1 MRVSP
6 LFSRRLFTCPSFQP
20 LSRLSRLSKFRM
32 TKAREKLHHK
42 QQSGR
47 LGGWALTF
55 ESTGG
60 SFRSRGLG
68 MLFSDQFSLNFC
80 FTSPSRGYTTNA
92 VDLSNKINFT
102 SEAFTSLQHNKIPKF
117 HGARSLWINL
127 KFPNVPNPA
136 VTPAN
141 KSCGSKGKTP
151 AAPPPETIELRSES
165 INITKFLLAQ
175 FAYSAHFSVRRQS
188 IHQRKGEG
196 IVPDRRGKSP
206 RTCHVQSLR

>member
-1 MRVSP
+1 MHGWANLRSLTPRKGIVKFHKFEIPGEGWDNEMMDVSRSQPYISSLIIKMRVSP

-151 AAPPPETIELRSES
+151 AAPPPGTIELRS
-165 INITKFLLAQ
+165 
-175 FAYSAHFSVRRQS
+175 
-188 IHQRKGEG
+188 
-196 IVPDRRGKSP
+196 
-206 RTCHVQSLR
+206 

>member
-1 MRVSP
+1 
-6 LFSRRLFTCPSFQP
+6 
-20 LSRLSRLSKFRM
+20 
-32 TKAREKLHHK
+32 
-42 QQSGR
+42 
-47 LGGWALTF
+47 
-55 ESTGG
+55 
-60 SFRSRGLG
+60 

-127 KFPNVPNPA
+127 KFPNVPNPT

-196 IVPDRRGKSP
+196 IVPDRRGKAHRKCYFKNLRKGEAWWNRGSALLTGP
-206 RTCHVQSLR
+206 RMENVVDHCLMCVREGWFRNGKRPGFMHLKRRNT